1 MPVADAGG
9 SAELVLSPEGA
20 PVGEGG
26 EEVVLSG
33 PGGRS
38 PVPMLV
44 YPSKVQEREQSK
56 KMTPIFTVK
65 PEPAGVKQ
73 RGRII
78 PAVSSSSAVGASPIV
93 RKTNPGGGSLPLLL
107 TIVQQ
112 HLYVRSG
119 ESVPCRP
126 DADAKKE

>member
-1 MPVADAGG
+1 
-9 SAELVLSPEGA
+9 
-20 PVGEGG
+20 
-26 EEVVLSG
+26 
-33 PGGRS
+33 
-38 PVPMLV
+38 VPMLV
-44 YPSKVQEREQSK
+44 YPSKVQGCEQSK

-65 PEPAGVKQ
+65 PEPTRVKQ

-78 PAVSSSSAVGASPIV
+78 PGVSSSSPVEASPIV

-126 DADAKKE
+126 DTDAKKE